1 MSLRY
6 HRLRAP
12 ATAFTRQSLRL
23 LATASHTAAP
33 SSPTSSPTTTPS
45 LLESHLAPLITMRG
59 PLTVSD
65 FMMHALLHPT
75 MGYYTTVTPD
85 DQIFGSRGDF
95 TTAPEISQ
103 LFGELI
109 GVWIV
114 STWHAMGCPSSLR
127 LVELGPGRGTLA
139 SDVLRTVSQFPSF
152 YNSVA
157 SLHLVERSEA
167 LRNVQH
173 ENLSALVEGGSVPPV
188 AGEDGDG
195 LPVPTFWHDE
205 FSSVPEDGP
214 CIVIA
219 QELFDA
225 LPVHQFEYTDQGWC
239 ERLVDVDMDVG
250 LDDVLEAEAG
260 EAGEHQGVA
269 RGGRAKTGADACDEA
284 SADAR
289 EVEHGPEL
297 RFVLSPA
304 PTNASRVYIRMFEDI
319 AAEAAGMPGG
329 GGAGVGMTTAPPASE
344 PVRLPA
350 SAGADSLS
358 SISSSPA
365 LGSRLEVCPAG
376 CALAQD
382 IAQRVE
388 AHGGAALIVDYGK
401 DGASADSLRGIRNH
415 EFVSPLVDPGKVD
428 LSADVDFASLRAAVE
443 SLPGERL
450 RKRGRNDGNDGGRH
464 QSAATVHGTVG
475 QGEFLKNMGV
485 ETRLHALLTGGH
497 LDEAQQ
503 EALFA
508 SYLRL
513 TDPEEMGNVYRV
525 MAIVSGAGDGPMAG
539 FVPPGSGASD

>member
-1 MSLRY
+1 
-6 HRLRAP
+6 
-12 ATAFTRQSLRL
+12 
-23 LATASHTAAP
+23 
-33 SSPTSSPTTTPS
+33 
-45 LLESHLAPLITMRG
+45 MRG

-65 FMMHALLHPT
+65 FMTHALLHPT

-114 STWHAMGCPSSLR
+114 STWYAMGCPSSLR

-139 SDVLRTVSQFPSF
+139 SDVLRTVSQFSSF
-152 YNSVA
+152 YESVA

-167 LRNVQH
+167 LRNLQH
-173 ENLSALVEGGSVPPV
+173 ENLSALVEDGVVRSMGGDS
-188 AGEDGDG
+188 GNG

-225 LPVHQFEYTDQGWC
+225 LPVHQFEYTEQGWC
-239 ERLVDVDMDVG
+239 ERLVDVNVDVG
-250 LDDVLEAEAG
+250 LADVIEARDQTEGEQQRALGSENDREGDKAG
-260 EAGEHQGVA
+260 D
-269 RGGRAKTGADACDEA
+269 KTCDEE
-284 SADAR
+284 SM
-289 EVEHGPEL
+289 PEL

-319 AAEAAGMPGG
+319 ALQAGTAVEVSAADR
-329 GGAGVGMTTAPPASE
+329 APATLSASE
-344 PVRLPA
+344 PMKSPA
-350 SAGADSLS
+350 YAAGSPTAV
-358 SISSSPA
+358 SSSPA

-388 AHGGAALIVDYGK
+388 AHGGAALIIDYGK

-415 EFVSPLVDPGKVD
+415 EFVSPLIEPGRVD

-443 SLPGERL
+443 SLPRD
-450 RKRGRNDGNDGGRH
+450 RNGNDRSRSTDEH
-464 QSAATVHGTVG
+464 VATVHGTVG
-475 QGEFLKNMGV
+475 QGDFLKNMGV
-485 ETRLHALLTGGH
+485 ETRLHALLTGGN

-513 TDPEEMGNVYRV
+513 TDPDEMGDIYRV
-525 MAIVSGAGDGPMAG
+525 MAIVSGAGDGPLAG
-539 FVPPGSGASD
+539 FGPPGLGGSV